1 MIQLDLA
8 TVASAVGGRLHRAAG
23 SETVSGSVEFDTR
36 NLEPGGLFAAMPG
49 QRVDGHDFAKQ
60 AIANGAIGV
69 LAGREVPAPAVIAP
83 PVENT
88 QPTSIL
94 ALAGDTNGSGAAVL
108 VALAKL
114 AHHVVSQLPRCTVIG
129 VTGSCGKTSTKDLIA
144 HLLEPMGP
152 TVASP
157 RSFNNELGQPW
168 TILQARQNTRH
179 LVLELG
185 TRGIG
190 HLTTLCSTARP
201 RIGVVLNV
209 GDAHIGEFGS
219 QAAIAQAKGELV
231 EALPNADDGGIAVL
245 NADDPLV
252 AAMAERTSARVV
264 LTGRTTAADVR
275 ATDIELDQ
283 HGRPRFILSSRT
295 DRYAASV
302 RVALPTHGEHQVDNA
317 LAATAVALELGAGID
332 DVANRLE
339 AERRTAPHRM
349 AVHTT
354 ANGAMVI
361 DDARNASSR
370 SMEAALRTLASMA
383 RADGDQAHQR
393 TWAVLGGMRELGEE
407 TDKAHD
413 RLGRLAMRLGV
424 ERVIAVGTD
433 AQRIHDASSYE
444 RSGSQQSVLV
454 PDAEAAIALLR
465 EELRTDDIVLVKGAR
480 VAALWRIAEA
490 LLPAG
495 TSSTGWDGE
504 YSL

>member
-1 MIQLDLA
+1 MIPLDLA
-8 TVASAVGGRLHRAAG
+8 TVATAVGGRLHLANG

-36 NLEPGGLFAAMPG
+36 NVERGGLFVAVPG
-49 QRVDGHDFAKQ
+49 QRVDGHDFAKE

-69 LAGREVPAPAVIAP
+69 LAGREVPVAAVIAP

-94 ALAGDTNGSGAAVL
+94 ALAGDTYGHGAAVL
-108 VALAKL
+108 AALAKL
-114 AHHVVSQLPRCTVIG
+114 ARHVVSQLPRCTVIG

-168 TILQARQNTRH
+168 TILRARENTRH

-190 HLTTLCSTARP
+190 HLTTLCSAARP

-219 QAAIAQAKGELV
+219 QAAIARGKGELV
-231 EALPNADDGGIAVL
+231 EALPDADDGGVAVL
-245 NADDPLV
+245 NADDSLV
-252 AAMAERTSARVV
+252 AAMAERTSARVT
-264 LTGRTTAADVR
+264 LTGRTAAADVR
-275 ATDIELDQ
+275 ATNIELDRQ
-283 HGRPRFILSSRT
+283 GRPRFTLSACT
-295 DRYAASV
+295 DRYTASA
-302 RVALPTHGEHQVDNA
+302 RVALSTHGEHQVDNA
-317 LAATAVALELGAGID
+317 LAATAVALELGAGFD

-339 AERRTAPHRM
+339 AERRVAPHRM
-349 AVHTT
+349 AVHATP
-354 ANGAMVI
+354 NGATVI

-383 RADGDQAHQR
+383 RVDRDQAPRR
-393 TWAVLGGMRELGEE
+393 TWAVLGGMRELGEA
-407 TDKAHD
+407 TDEAHD

-424 ERVIAVGTD
+424 ERVVAVGTD
-433 AQRIHDASSYE
+433 AQRIHEASSSE
-444 RSGSQQSVLV
+444 RSSSQQSVLV
-454 PDAEAAIALLR
+454 SDVQAAITLLR
-465 EELRTDDIVLVKGAR
+465 EELRADDIVLVKGAR

-495 TSSTGWDGE
+495 TSSTGRDGE